1 MPIGQLFRAQSSSL
15 ANALPFSG
23 GGAAEMAF
31 RFYTISLRHRRPL
44 QRLVRPRPHGGMDIN
59 SNWSYILSMKTLA
72 AAKFKEQCLSI
83 LDHLEPDGLVI
94 TKHGKPV
101 ARIIPAGRASAD
113 LIGAF
118 RGRIRVK
125 GDIQSTGVTWEAHG

>member
-1 MPIGQLFRAQSSSL
+1 MARI
-15 ANALPFSG
+15 SG
-23 GGAAEMAF
+23 LLQCPDE
-31 RFYTISLRHRRPL
+31 RF
-44 QRLVRPRPHGGMDIN
+44 VRPRPHTDVDRI
-59 SNWSYILSMKTLA
+59 SNWSHIVSMKTLA

-101 ARIIPAGRASAD
+101 ARILPAGRALAD

-125 GDIQSTGVTWEAHG
+125 GDIQSTGVAWEAHG

>member
-1 MPIGQLFRAQSSSL
+1 MLGSHDGQSL
-15 ANALPFSG
+15 C
-23 GGAAEMAF
+23 
-31 RFYTISLRHRRPL
+31 
-44 QRLVRPRPHGGMDIN
+44 RPRQIPPDTRSLCLPPEQTLIVSTPFCTALDGI
-59 SNWSYILSMKTLA
+59 SNRSYIMVMKKMA

-101 ARIIPAGRASAD
+101 ARILPAERASAD

-118 RGRIRVK
+118 RGRIQVK

>member
-1 MPIGQLFRAQSSSL
+1 MLHQCPRGGPSVIGLFDRVPHTSL
-15 ANALPFSG
+15 
-23 GGAAEMAF
+23 
-31 RFYTISLRHRRPL
+31 
-44 QRLVRPRPHGGMDIN
+44 DIIYN
-59 SNWSYILSMKTLA
+59 RSYIVVMKKLA

-101 ARIIPAGRASAD
+101 ARILPAERASAD

>member
-1 MPIGQLFRAQSSSL
+1 MVR
-15 ANALPFSG
+15 
-23 GGAAEMAF
+23 
-31 RFYTISLRHRRPL
+31 
-44 QRLVRPRPHGGMDIN
+44 QRLGDKRRAPKATVCNGFMTRSYICVDTIYD
-59 SNWSYILSMKTLA
+59 WSYIVSMKTLA

>member
-1 MPIGQLFRAQSSSL
+1 LRGISDAVVAVQESTG
-15 ANALPFSG
+15 
-23 GGAAEMAF
+23 
-31 RFYTISLRHRRPL
+31 TIDRHPAYESCN
-44 QRLVRPRPHGGMDIN
+44 GMDRI
-59 SNWSYILSMKTLA
+59 SDWLYIMSMKTLA

-101 ARIIPAGRASAD
+101 ARILPAGRASAD